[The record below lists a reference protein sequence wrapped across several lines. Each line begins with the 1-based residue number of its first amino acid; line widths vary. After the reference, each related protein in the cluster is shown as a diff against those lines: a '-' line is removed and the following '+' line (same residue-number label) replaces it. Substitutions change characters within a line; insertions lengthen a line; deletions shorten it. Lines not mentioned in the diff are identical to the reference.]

1 MKTEADKKYN
11 KEYMI
16 MISVQFP
23 LYFSKK
29 EEDEGEEIP
38 HELVVSEV
46 NKCLEAKDYSIEEE
60 NTE

>member
-1 MKTEADKKYN
+1 MKIEPDKKYK

-16 MISVQFP
+16 MVNMQFP

-29 EEDEGEEIP
+29 EEDEGIEIP

-46 NKCLEAKDYSIEEE
+46 NKCLEAKNYSLEEE
-60 NTE
+60 PAE

>member
-1 MKTEADKKYN
+1 MKIEADKKYK

-16 MISVQFP
+16 MVSVQFP

-29 EEDEGEEIP
+29 EEDEGAEIP

-46 NKCLEAKDYSIEEE
+46 NKCLEAKNYNLEEE